1 MELFVAYEPINIISA
16 LLKRFWDL
24 DFWPESPYFQGN
36 VNQEQKSKCVWLFGY
51 AACVWEEWD
60 QFGTRLSIDR
70 QEQKIDET
78 SRAIERFWL
87 SFFKIKKI

>member
-1 MELFVAYEPINIISA
+1 MMLI
-16 LLKRFWDL
+16 
-24 DFWPESPYFQGN
+24 QGN
-36 VNQEQKSKCVWLFGY
+36 ANQEQKSKCVWLFGY

-78 SRAIERFWL
+78 SRAIERFI
-87 SFFKIKKI
+87 FYIP

>member
-1 MELFVAYEPINIISA
+1 MAKFTAVVHTACERNQIF
-16 LLKRFWDL
+16 KFD
-24 DFWPESPYFQGN
+24 FQGN

-78 SRAIERFWL
+78 SRAIERFRFY
-87 SFFKIKKI
+87 SDKIKKITYEFKKN